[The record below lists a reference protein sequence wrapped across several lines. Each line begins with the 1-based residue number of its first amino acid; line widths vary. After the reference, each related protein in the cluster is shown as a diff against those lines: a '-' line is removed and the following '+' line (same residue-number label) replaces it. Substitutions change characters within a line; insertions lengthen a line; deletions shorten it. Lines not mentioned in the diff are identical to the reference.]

1 LYVVVFSHYFSVKTV
16 DIIRNDELINI
27 DLAYKAI
34 GNIRLEPMVFVKKED
49 IKALILSHQPNI
61 QNIEI
66 RKIYPSNIKIT
77 LSSYKDLYNVNI
89 D

>member
-1 LYVVVFSHYFSVKTV
+1 
-16 DIIRNDELINI
+16 
-27 DLAYKAI
+27 
-34 GNIRLEPMVFVKKED
+34 MVFVKKED
-49 IKALILSHQPNI
+49 INSFILSHQPNI